1 MIVQRR
7 GSRSRGCAPSP
18 AARHDTTHRDDGPGR
33 TAKPVSVFRT
43 KERRSAFTAGQ
54 TLRPVSSPGL
64 LRFVFP
70 PAELS
75 FPDDSPKGIRKR
87 TILNRFRPRVRLPV
101 LLYNTGLL
109 QRKTRPPGHV
119 FFMVPAAPGRAG
131 AAVRVRKSG
140 GRRSGN
146 GDRTA
151 LRNGRCGVPRI
162 RPQPVARRSP
172 GNPIHS
178 RAG

>member
-70 PAELS
+70 RLNSLSPTIPRRESGNEQYSTGFAPAS
-75 FPDDSPKGIRKR
+75 VSRCFFIIRDSCNEKR
-87 TILNRFRPRVRLPV
+87 ALR
-101 LLYNTGLL
+101 GA
-109 QRKTRPPGHV
+109 

-131 AAVRVRKSG
+131 ATVRVQKSR

-162 RPQPVARRSP
+162 PPQPVARRSP